1 MLHFQIIQVFKGH
14 RGAIFS
20 LLPLD
25 ENTFLAADGNG
36 AVVQWNTNSPETG
49 LLKIQIPAGILCLTR
64 HQQQI
69 YIGTLTGSLYYVSL
83 TQSKSEH
90 QTQYFSGSIY
100 IVQYIDNQIVTGNYN
115 GKLQV
120 LDAENL
126 QILRTI
132 SLSTKSIRSILCDTV
147 HKEWIVTCSDSKAY
161 ILDDSTFE
169 IKQVLIFHQD
179 SVFCAALLHQQQP
192 ILLLGSKDAR
202 LSVWRRNDSDWQ
214 LDHVIPAHLFTIN
227 DIAVSPSQ
235 RVFAT
240 ASRDKSVK
248 LWSAD
253 NFELLKVMNI
263 EKDPQAHL
271 HSVNRLLWLNE
282 HTLLSAS
289 DDRRI
294 IQYLVQ

>member
-1 MLHFQIIQVFKGH
+1 MLHFQISQVFKGH

-49 LLKIQIPAGILCLTR
+49 LLKVQVPSAILSIARHR
-64 HQQQI
+64 HQLW
-69 YIGTLTGSLYYVSL
+69 IGTLAGTLYGISL
-83 TQSKSEH
+83 TQLKSEH
-90 QTQYFSGSIY
+90 QIPYFSGSIY
-100 IVQYIDNQIVTGNYN
+100 IVQYIDNQIITGNYN
-115 GKLQV
+115 GKIQI

-132 SLSTKSIRSILCDTV
+132 SLSTKSIRSILRDTV
-147 HKEWIVTCSDSKAY
+147 HKEWIVTCSDSKVY

-169 IKQVLIFHQD
+169 TKQVLLFHQD
-179 SVFCAALLHQQQP
+179 SVFCAALLHQQR

-202 LSVWRRNDSDWQ
+202 LSVWRRSDTDWQ

-240 ASRDKSVK
+240 ASRDKSIK
-248 LWSAD
+248 LWSVD
-253 NFELLKVMNI
+253 NFELLKVMDI
-263 EKDPQAHL
+263 SKDPQAHL
-271 HSVNRLLWLNE
+271 HSVNRLLWLDE

-289 DDRRI
+289 DDRHI
-294 IQYLVQ
+294 IQYVVQ